1 MEKGKTPLDLY
12 KQEVETP
19 KKPQTDEEVL
29 KRYEYLSNVKD
40 DHFLRGEVYSNDSVE
55 TNQEGQSENNK

>member
-12 KQEVETP
+12 KQEVEVP
-19 KKPQTDEEVL
+19 KNPQTDEEVL
-29 KRYEYLSNVKD
+29 KRYEYLPNVKD

-55 TNQEGQSENNK
+55 TNQEGQSVNNK

>member
-12 KQEVETP
+12 QQEVETP
-19 KKPQTDEEVL
+19 KKPQTYDEVL

-40 DHFLRGEVYSNDSVE
+40 DHFLRGEVYSKDSVE
-55 TNQEGQSENNK
+55 TDKEDQSKNKK